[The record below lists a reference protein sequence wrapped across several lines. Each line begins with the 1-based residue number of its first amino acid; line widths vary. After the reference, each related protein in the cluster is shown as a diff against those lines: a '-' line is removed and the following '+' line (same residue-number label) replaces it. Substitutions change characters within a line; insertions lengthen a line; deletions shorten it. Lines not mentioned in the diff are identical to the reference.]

1 METDVLYKD
10 MKKTRPKKTQLG
22 FDSKL
27 IMHTFK
33 ETAVEYIQDHVK
45 WYNPKKPQGAQ
56 RKVNLLPK
64 Q

>member
-1 METDVLYKD
+1 